1 MPISSEH
8 TRTSGNN
15 RNTVRIAFMNILGQT
30 GLNFSKQKQI
40 ENFLKGKNIDILNC
54 QEINIDDNSFNQCP
68 YITTNYRIVQN
79 NATNKYGTASIIRND
94 FNPENIIT
102 DTYMEEPSCLTW
114 EILRLE
120 IFIYYP
126 LGLMGN
132 QGAIEKII

>member
-94 FNPENIIT
+94 FKSRE
-102 DTYMEEPSCLTW
+102 
-114 EILRLE
+114 
-120 IFIYYP
+120 YYHRH
-126 LGLMGN
+126 
-132 QGAIEKII
+132 IWKSHHV